1 MNATRLPAHP
11 DLKGRVAAVTG
22 GSRGLGLA
30 MARHLAA
37 NGARVLIGSISAAE
51 SEDAA
56 EAIRRQGGS
65 AEGCR
70 LEVAERESCEG
81 FVARAVDRF
90 GRLDIMM
97 CNAGIS
103 VPGSALETDVR
114 GWNDTLSVDLTGVFN
129 SALAAGREMMKA
141 GNGGTIVVTSSTAA
155 RVAFEG
161 FTAYCA
167 AKGGVEQLV
176 RSLAAEWGPHGI
188 RVNAVAPGWTSN
200 RMQGNEAK
208 LDRAVLDAGIA
219 RTPLRRVAEVDEIAA
234 PAVFL
239 ASDAAS
245 FVTGAVLVVDGGYT
259 AT

>member
-1 MNATRLPAHP
+1 MSATRPVHP
-11 DLKGRVAAVTG
+11 DLRGRVAAVTG
-22 GSRGLGLA
+22 GGRGLGLA

-37 NGARVLIGSISAAE
+37 NGAHVLVGSISEQESEEAAE
-51 SEDAA
+51 L
-56 EAIRRQGGS
+56 IRREGGTV
-65 AEGCR
+65 EGSR
-70 LEVAERESCEG
+70 LDVINREECEA

-103 VPGSALETDVR
+103 IPGSAFETDAQAWDR
-114 GWNDTLSVDLTGVFN
+114 TLAIDLTGVFN
-129 SALAAGREMMKA
+129 TALAAGRHMVKA
-141 GNGGTIVVTSSTAA
+141 GTGGAIVVTSSTAA

-161 FTAYCA
+161 LTAYCA

-208 LDRAVLDAGIA
+208 VDRSMLDAGID
-219 RTPLRRVAEVDEIAA
+219 RTPLRRVGEVDEIAA

-245 FVTGAVLVVDGGYT
+245 FITGAVLVVDGGYT
-259 AT
+259 AA